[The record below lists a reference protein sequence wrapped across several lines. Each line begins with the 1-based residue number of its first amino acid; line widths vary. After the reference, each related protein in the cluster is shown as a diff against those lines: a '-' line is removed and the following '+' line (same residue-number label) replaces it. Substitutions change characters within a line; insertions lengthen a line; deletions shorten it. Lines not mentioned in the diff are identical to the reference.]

1 MATMPTPTISGP
13 TSHPA
18 AAGFTPTTIPA
29 KTSPSFN
36 LPTAPAKKPAPT
48 IPTWTP
54 VPRK

>member
-18 AAGFTPTTIPA
+18 AAGFTPTATPA
-29 KTSPSFN
+29 RTAPSFN

-48 IPTWTP
+48 IPSWTP
-54 VPRK
+54 APRK